1 MRRKKKELF
10 MHTSPIYAPIS
21 NAMASA
27 PDSPFSV
34 ARVVN
39 YRIKGIFEYKRKK
52 GRENEERSKERKE
65 NIM

>member
-1 MRRKKKELF
+1 MSICVYKYAYTIICNMRRKRKELF

-39 YRIKGIFEYKRKK
+39 YRIKGIFEYR
-52 GRENEERSKERKE
+52 R
-65 NIM
+65 